1 LRSPPNASGASW
13 AFPLPEAK
21 LLFDEN
27 LAASLVSALSDLY
40 PDSAHVSSAGLM
52 AARDRQIWM
61 YAAENG
67 LVLVTKDEDFHRLSV
82 LHGAPPKVVWIGLG
96 NCSTDD
102 VARLLRARHREI
114 VEFVEHPEATFLAL
128 G

>member
-1 LRSPPNASGASW
+1 
-13 AFPLPEAK
+13 
-21 LLFDEN
+21 
-27 LAASLVSALSDLY
+27 LVSALSELY
-40 PDSAHVSSAGLM
+40 PDSAHVSGAGLV
-52 AARDRQIWM
+52 AAHDRQIWM
-61 YAAENG
+61 YAAANG

-114 VEFVEHPEATFLAL
+114 VQFVEHPEATFLAL